1 MRFCTSRPLIT
12 ITTSTR
18 FSDSGRNSIWLSDWC
33 GWRGIVTTPARC
45 VSDDSICE
53 ATATSALGS
62 RSSSCSSRWFSSLQ
76 HLRVVRALPLAQQ
89 RVDEEAITL
98 VGRHATGRGVRR
110 GDEAVLLEVR
120 HDVADRG
127 GAQIEPRITGEVAR
141 TDGLAFADVA
151 LDQHPQQVLGA
162 FGQGIVGCF
171 THGHGKPSVDFFGKS
186 SNAFAP

>member
-12 ITTSTR
+12 ITASTR
-18 FSDSGRNSIWLSDWC
+18 FSESGRNSIWLSDWW

-62 RSSSCSSRWFSSLQ
+62 RSVFLLEPLVQ
-76 HLRVVRALPLAQQ
+76 LAEHVRVVGALPLAQQ
-89 RVDEEAITL
+89 RIDEEAVTL
-98 VGRHATGRGVRR
+98 VGGHATGRGVRR
-110 GDEAVLLEVR
+110 RDEAVLLEVR

-127 GAQIEPRITGEVAR
+127 RAEIEARITGEVAR
-141 TDGLAFADVA
+141 TDGLSFADVA

-171 THGHGKPSVDFFGKS
+171 THGHGKPSV
-186 SNAFAP
+186 